1 LHETTENPCVASSI
15 LARTTIENET
25 KPFKGFFLLLCN
37 GLNIDLVEESNKKI
51 KKNMEKYSVDK
62 AVGNSKKY
70 KKMVYLD

>member
-1 LHETTENPCVASSI
+1 
-15 LARTTIENET
+15 
-25 KPFKGFFLLLCN
+25 LLCN